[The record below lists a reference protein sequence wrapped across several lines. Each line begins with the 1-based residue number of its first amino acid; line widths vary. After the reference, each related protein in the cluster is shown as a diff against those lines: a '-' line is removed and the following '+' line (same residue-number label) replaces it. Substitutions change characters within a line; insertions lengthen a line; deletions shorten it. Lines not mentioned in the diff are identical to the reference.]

1 MTVSGSHQPV
11 RASFSP
17 RLTTTPWRFGDSEVM
32 VKQPPPGHLFGSPVS
47 AFGCPNGVRSPE
59 EDFRGV
65 GALHLYGYAVYRQL
79 DFPARHDF
87 ADHAQECGPFEEP
100 ASLLPARTFG

>member
-59 EDFRGV
+59 GDFWGP
-65 GALHLYGYAVYRQL
+65 AV
-79 DFPARHDF
+79 
-87 ADHAQECGPFEEP
+87 
-100 ASLLPARTFG
+100 ASLRFGRFTTKGRPTDPE